1 VILCAHALPATNA
14 PIAKGINMKGSLRMF
29 SSARV
34 LSASDVVRGACLPVA
49 GSIGEVALYTT
60 KMEQAM
66 IVGITFAMK
75 INTALKVI

>member
-1 VILCAHALPATNA
+1 MYWL
-14 PIAKGINMKGSLRMF
+14 IAKYLKVWLKTN
-29 SSARV
+29 
-34 LSASDVVRGACLPVA
+34 LSASDVVRGACFPVT

-75 INTALKVI
+75 INTALKVICVRKIFVWKITD